1 LLTDVR
7 PLSLKGSLSF
17 SSFQAWPPPPL
28 SPPERTRALLLEALG
43 LTLLACLLLFP
54 PTQMPELTLFGIS
67 IDKIEGVRAQA
78 GISCQDWLSLD
89 APVLSPWYLGY
100 PRKCLLDV
108 GAGILPPQGWKSV
121 SHESPS
127 LFTYAWA
134 YVQEDTSSGEPVVQ
148 QLSLSWSTR
157 QPEALAPQL
166 DSSTLLSQGLEDFL
180 AP

>member
-1 LLTDVR
+1 MLTDVR

-54 PTQMPELTLFGIS
+54 STQMPELTLFGIS

-78 GISCQDWLSLD
+78 GMSCQDWLSLD

-108 GAGILPPQGWKSV
+108 GTGILPSQGWKSV
-121 SHESPS
+121 SHESS
-127 LFTYAWA
+127 SFFTYALT
-134 YVQEDTSSGEPVVQ
+134 YFQEDTSLGEPVVQ
-148 QLSLSWSTR
+148 LL
-157 QPEALAPQL
+157 
-166 DSSTLLSQGLEDFL
+166 STLLSQGLEDFL